1 MATLGPAAAAAVVS
15 TPDGDVIDEASVTL
29 GRATNNVAEYRGLLL
44 GLERARE
51 HGATEVEV
59 VNDSELVAKQVNG
72 EYKVKHPEMAALR
85 EQAMDALA
93 GFERWS
99 IRSVPRAQNAAADAL
114 VNRALDEANGAA
126 PQEGTE
132 YAGYLRIDDL
142 LQLQQPLTPGAHDEL
157 LFIIVHQSYELWF
170 KLILHELAKAQ
181 EELEAGRPQGA
192 LRPLKRTVTIER
204 LLLDHLDVLETMGPE
219 GFLEFRDP
227 LAPASGFQS
236 QQFRAIES
244 ESPKLYDAFAA
255 CRRPPGRRPAARG
268 ARRPLS
274 RPPRRPAPRAAARG
288 RRAAGRPRRAG
299 RAVAP
304 PPHADGRARDRQPAR
319 HGRLA
324 RRRVPARHA
333 GQALLSRPVGG
344 ESRAVTDA
352 FVGRERERAALEA
365 AAARA
370 RAGEGSIVLLAGE
383 AGVGKS
389 MLARTA
395 LAGCDLEL
403 YEGFGVQDGASAYG
417 PIAEALRAIRHA
429 RDGEVPLREQL
440 AVILPELGPP
450 AQVVERATVFEA
462 IRSMVAAAASQRPLA
477 LLLDDLQWADGA
489 TLNLLPA
496 LARTLESEPVLLV
509 GAYRSDDVPRGPSDP
524 APAQRAAPRSPA
536 ARDRRRA
543 VRRGG
548 HRVAARAGPG
558 RPGRTLPARRHLRS
572 HRRGAVLRH
581 RAGAR
586 AGRERAPAAAAR
598 RGASCTPGRTSRCR
612 TACATRCC
620 CGRPACPTR
629 RGRRSRWRPSPAR
642 ASTSSR

>member
-15 TPDGDVIDEASVTL
+15 TPDGEVIDEASVTL

-255 CRRPPGRRPAARG
+255 C
-268 ARRPLS
+268 
-274 RPPRRPAPRAAARG
+274 
-288 RRAAGRPRRAG
+288 AGLPDGDQRLEALAELYRDHLDDPRRALLHE
-299 RAVAP
+299 VAELLVD
-304 PPHADGRARDRQPAR
+304 HDEQVALWRHHHTLMAAREI
-319 HGRLA
+319 G
-324 RRRVPARHA
+324 
-333 GQALLSRPVGG
+333 SRPGTGG
-344 ESRAVTDA
+344 SRGVEYLRGTQDKRFYPDLWAV
-352 FVGRERERAALEA
+352 RAAL
-365 AAARA
+365 
-370 RAGEGSIVLLAGE
+370 
-383 AGVGKS
+383 
-389 MLARTA
+389 
-395 LAGCDLEL
+395 
-403 YEGFGVQDGASAYG
+403 
-417 PIAEALRAIRHA
+417 
-429 RDGEVPLREQL
+429 
-440 AVILPELGPP
+440 
-450 AQVVERATVFEA
+450 
-462 IRSMVAAAASQRPLA
+462 
-477 LLLDDLQWADGA
+477 
-489 TLNLLPA
+489 
-496 LARTLESEPVLLV
+496 
-509 GAYRSDDVPRGPSDP
+509 
-524 APAQRAAPRSPA
+524 
-536 ARDRRRA
+536 
-543 VRRGG
+543 
-548 HRVAARAGPG
+548 
-558 RPGRTLPARRHLRS
+558 
-572 HRRGAVLRH
+572 
-581 RAGAR
+581 
-586 AGRERAPAAAAR
+586 
-598 RGASCTPGRTSRCR
+598 
-612 TACATRCC
+612 
-620 CGRPACPTR
+620 
-629 RGRRSRWRPSPAR
+629 
-642 ASTSSR
+642 